1 MRKQKHQNQKTE
13 TENQCLKHAADTPH
27 AARICRELLV
37 LNQWINAGIK
47 MAYFRVYMEYYA
59 DKCFRTMVERNEQCE
74 RYLWTL
80 LLMQF
85 VECSSTD
92 MGIELFVT
100 GSVCN
105 AKRGIIDMVME
116 FKVLKEHKIMDKN
129 EKKKKKII
137 GIRPR
142 FH

>member
-1 MRKQKHQNQKTE
+1 
-13 TENQCLKHAADTPH
+13 
-27 AARICRELLV
+27 
-37 LNQWINAGIK
+37 
-47 MAYFRVYMEYYA
+47 
-59 DKCFRTMVERNEQCE
+59 
-74 RYLWTL
+74 
-80 LLMQF
+80 MQF

-92 MGIELFVT
+92 MGIELVVT